1 MNDSSKE
8 SKFKVFINS
17 PPEMLKDKL
26 FDLLKLLEVKYDI
39 GNKKDFDTTGI

>member
-1 MNDSSKE
+1 MNDSS

>member
-26 FDLLKLLEVKYDI
+26 FDLLKLQEVKYDI
-39 GNKKDFDTTGI
+39 GNKKDFDASGI

>member
-17 PPEMLKDKL
+17 PPEMIRDKL
-26 FDLLKLLEVKYDI
+26 FDLLKLLEVKFDI
-39 GNKKDFDTTGI
+39 GNKKDFDTTNI